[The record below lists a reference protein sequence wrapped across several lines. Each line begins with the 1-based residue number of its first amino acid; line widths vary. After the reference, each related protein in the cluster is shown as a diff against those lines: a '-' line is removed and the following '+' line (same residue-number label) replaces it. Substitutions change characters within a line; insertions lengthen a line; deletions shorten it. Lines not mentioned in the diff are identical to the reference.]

1 MLQEFGIGIPPV
13 HRFPILAKT
22 LAKASFQSDG
32 DFVHQGVL
40 PPIVVLFTPTLLFPS
55 GDVLGQHLDG
65 RIGPR
70 ISHASTFDMTGSN
83 PMFSDPH
90 IQDTAAL
97 GRLTESKARCVS
109 ECYRHFSIEA

>member
-1 MLQEFGIGIPPV
+1 
-13 HRFPILAKT
+13 LAKT

-32 DFVHQGVL
+32 DSDGFNIDFRDFVHQGVL

-97 GRLTESKARCVS
+97 GRLTESKARRVS